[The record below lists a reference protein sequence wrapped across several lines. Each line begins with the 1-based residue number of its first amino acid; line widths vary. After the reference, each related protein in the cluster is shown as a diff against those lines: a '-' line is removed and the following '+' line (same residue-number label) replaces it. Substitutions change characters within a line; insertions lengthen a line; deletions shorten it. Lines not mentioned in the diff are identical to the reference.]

1 MVAAAWYGVEAASPL
16 ASLLAQTAPP
26 EPWHVAAG
34 GADPAV
40 GAQAGA
46 TPLARHLRPVTA
58 RR

>member
-1 MVAAAWYGVEAASPL
+1 MVAAAWDGIGAAPPL
-16 ASLLAQTAPP
+16 ASLLAQSATP

-58 RR
+58 HR